1 MLTFPRSFHLFSFIL
16 YTLPLFMYTSHIK
29 LTSQE
34 YELESL
40 KSPASHLEMRKARQ
54 KLVLIFFP
62 SNDMG
67 LQ

>member
-1 MLTFPRSFHLFSFIL
+1 
-16 YTLPLFMYTSHIK
+16 MYTSHIK

-40 KSPASHLEMRKARQ
+40 KSPASHLEMRKGRQ

>member
-1 MLTFPRSFHLFSFIL
+1 
-16 YTLPLFMYTSHIK
+16 MYTSRIK

-40 KSPASHLEMRKARQ
+40 KSPASHLEMRKGRQ
-54 KLVLIFFP
+54 KLVLMFSFLPP
-62 SNDMG
+62 SDMG